1 MSWTGFAARNEH
13 GFSVQEHLMRL
24 ANEVPRSVAMLA
36 AMGEGK
42 GGTAAE
48 SEESNSRD
56 LSQNVENGA
65 QNGGRQK
72 RHSQDLRCA

>member
-36 AMGEGK
+36 ALDNAMGEG
-42 GGTAAE
+42 
-48 SEESNSRD
+48 
-56 LSQNVENGA
+56 
-65 QNGGRQK
+65 
-72 RHSQDLRCA
+72 